1 MPASLRQRRS
11 ALYMPGS
18 NPRALEKARELACD
32 VVVTVD
38 SLVAHLA
45 AGGGADTRVLL
56 DAGADSRWGCGRS
69 RTAWYPTARLY
80 WQDLKCG
87 WSRAVT
93 GLREAVDG
101 G

>member
-1 MPASLRQRRS
+1 M
-11 ALYMPGS
+11 
-18 NPRALEKARELACD
+18 
-32 VVVTVD
+32 VVTVD

-56 DAGADSRWGCGRS
+56 DAGADSRWGGGRS

-80 WQDLKCG
+80 WQDLKGG